1 MVNFTE
7 TNEVNTILKTK
18 DFDISSYGNEKMDED
33 CEYSLDATPLEF
45 TNMNI
50 TNIESMLISAAVGKS
65 A

>member
-18 DFDISSYGNEKMDED
+18 DFEISSYGNDKMDGN
-33 CEYSLDATPLEF
+33 CEYSLDAPPLEF

-50 TNIESMLISAAVGKS
+50 TNIESMLISVAV
-65 A
+65 